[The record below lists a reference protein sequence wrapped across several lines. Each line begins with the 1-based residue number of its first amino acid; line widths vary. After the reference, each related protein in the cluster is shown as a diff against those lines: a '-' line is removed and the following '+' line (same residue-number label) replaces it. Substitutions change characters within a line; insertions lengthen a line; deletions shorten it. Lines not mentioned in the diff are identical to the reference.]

1 MSFYLLLHYIWLDYY
16 RMWEKKSVTV
26 ILWMLL
32 VNRLVLCLF
41 LQNGWLENNTDLAW
55 RSSVIFPSSCLAL

>member
-41 LQNGWLENNTDLAW
+41 LQNGWLENNTDLA
-55 RSSVIFPSSCLAL
+55 